1 MEFNAS
7 TRGRWRLLSTLLTM
21 RRRTGWSVFW
31 IRLRRLIPRN
41 IRRKLSF
48 DWVMSILKSM
58 HARVTIS
65 FDMILKE
72 KRVM

>member
-1 MEFNAS
+1 MK
-7 TRGRWRLLSTLLTM
+7 RQ
-21 RRRTGWSVFW
+21 TGWSFLW
-31 IRLRRLIPRN
+31 ITLRHIPRK

-48 DWVMSILKSM
+48 DWVMSILKRM
-58 HARVTIS
+58 LARVTIS